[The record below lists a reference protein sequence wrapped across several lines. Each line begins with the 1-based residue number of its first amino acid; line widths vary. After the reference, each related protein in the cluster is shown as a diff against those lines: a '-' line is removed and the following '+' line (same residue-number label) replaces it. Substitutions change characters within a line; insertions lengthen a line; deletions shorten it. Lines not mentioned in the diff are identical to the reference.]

1 MKRFR
6 FIIKRLLSMI
16 VIMFLV
22 SFLVFVVLRMSDAD
36 PLTVMIGN
44 NQSTPELRQ
53 ALTEKYHLDDPVH
66 IQYLRWIKGVLSG
79 DFGTD
84 YVDGQDVKG
93 LIMSRLPITFGLV
106 IMSSV
111 IGSVIAVIMGVA
123 AALRKGRPSDAAISG
138 LMLVLS
144 GAPSFLVSI
153 LILIFMTKYVPGY
166 SFIGT
171 YTNFGE
177 FLQRIMIP
185 SLIMALTF
193 VAMLGRITRSNM
205 ISQLQSPYIATA
217 AAKGLK
223 QSNITY
229 KHAFHNAVIPVITVA
244 GYMIAGSIGSTVIVE
259 QVFSLPGIGGLL
271 ISAIEENNF
280 PIVQILVL
288 FMLGAYLV
296 MSFVID
302 ILYTVLDPRVDLKFL
317 AVIVFVSL
325 FASVIAPYD
334 PLATDVNAIYA
345 PAFSEGHIFGT
356 DGLGRDIFSRLIC
369 SARTSILNAFLIVAI
384 EVVIGVPLGLIC
396 GYYRGPLDSI
406 VMRVWDVIS
415 AIPPLLL
422 SFILIAVMGKGMMTG
437 IIAIGISYIPLTT
450 KTARSMIMTEK
461 KAVYVEACKSMG
473 FSDARII
480 FVHILPNIITPM
492 ISQFTLDIGTAITSM
507 ATLSFLG
514 LGVQAPNADW
524 GTLLRDGM
532 GNLYNSSALLFIPAI
547 CVILVTVSINLFSDG
562 VQNYL
567 DPSSR
572 KLPSFKKYEK
582 KHRIKKLSAVKANGE
597 A

>member
-1 MKRFR
+1 MKKKNKAGTF
-6 FIIKRLLSMI
+6 FTP
-16 VIMFLV
+16 
-22 SFLVFVVLRMSDAD
+22 VV
-36 PLTVMIGN
+36 
-44 NQSTPELRQ
+44 
-53 ALTEKYHLDDPVH
+53 
-66 IQYLRWIKGVLSG
+66 
-79 DFGTD
+79 
-84 YVDGQDVKG
+84 
-93 LIMSRLPITFGLV
+93 
-106 IMSSV
+106 
-111 IGSVIAVIMGVA
+111 AV
-123 AALRKGRPSDAAISG
+123 
-138 LMLVLS
+138 
-144 GAPSFLVSI
+144 
-153 LILIFMTKYVPGY
+153 T
-166 SFIGT
+166 
-171 YTNFGE
+171 
-177 FLQRIMIP
+177 
-185 SLIMALTF
+185 
-193 VAMLGRITRSNM
+193 
-205 ISQLQSPYIATA
+205 
-217 AAKGLK
+217 
-223 QSNITY
+223 
-229 KHAFHNAVIPVITVA
+229 
-244 GYMIAGSIGSTVIVE
+244 
-259 QVFSLPGIGGLL
+259 GI
-271 ISAIEENNF
+271 
-280 PIVQILVL
+280 
-288 FMLGAYLV
+288 
-296 MSFVID
+296 
-302 ILYTVLDPRVDLKFL
+302 FL

-356 DGLGRDIFSRLIC
+356 DGLGRDLFSRLIC

-514 LGVQAPNADW
+514 
-524 GTLLRDGM
+524 
-532 GNLYNSSALLFIPAI
+532 NLYNSSALLFIPAI

-582 KHRIKKLSAVKANGE
+582 KHGIKKLSAVKANGE

>member
-1 MKRFR
+1 MKKKNKAGTF
-6 FIIKRLLSMI
+6 FTP
-16 VIMFLV
+16 
-22 SFLVFVVLRMSDAD
+22 VV
-36 PLTVMIGN
+36 
-44 NQSTPELRQ
+44 
-53 ALTEKYHLDDPVH
+53 
-66 IQYLRWIKGVLSG
+66 
-79 DFGTD
+79 
-84 YVDGQDVKG
+84 
-93 LIMSRLPITFGLV
+93 
-106 IMSSV
+106 
-111 IGSVIAVIMGVA
+111 AV
-123 AALRKGRPSDAAISG
+123 
-138 LMLVLS
+138 
-144 GAPSFLVSI
+144 
-153 LILIFMTKYVPGY
+153 T
-166 SFIGT
+166 
-171 YTNFGE
+171 
-177 FLQRIMIP
+177 
-185 SLIMALTF
+185 
-193 VAMLGRITRSNM
+193 
-205 ISQLQSPYIATA
+205 
-217 AAKGLK
+217 
-223 QSNITY
+223 
-229 KHAFHNAVIPVITVA
+229 
-244 GYMIAGSIGSTVIVE
+244 
-259 QVFSLPGIGGLL
+259 GI
-271 ISAIEENNF
+271 
-280 PIVQILVL
+280 
-288 FMLGAYLV
+288 
-296 MSFVID
+296 
-302 ILYTVLDPRVDLKFL
+302 FL

-356 DGLGRDIFSRLIC
+356 DGLGRDLFSRLIC
-369 SARTSILNAFLIVAI
+369 SARTSILNAFFIVAI

-582 KHRIKKLSAVKANGE
+582 KHGIKKLSAVKANWE

>member
-1 MKRFR
+1 MKKKNKAGTF
-6 FIIKRLLSMI
+6 FTP
-16 VIMFLV
+16 
-22 SFLVFVVLRMSDAD
+22 VV
-36 PLTVMIGN
+36 
-44 NQSTPELRQ
+44 
-53 ALTEKYHLDDPVH
+53 
-66 IQYLRWIKGVLSG
+66 
-79 DFGTD
+79 
-84 YVDGQDVKG
+84 
-93 LIMSRLPITFGLV
+93 
-106 IMSSV
+106 
-111 IGSVIAVIMGVA
+111 AV
-123 AALRKGRPSDAAISG
+123 
-138 LMLVLS
+138 
-144 GAPSFLVSI
+144 
-153 LILIFMTKYVPGY
+153 T
-166 SFIGT
+166 
-171 YTNFGE
+171 
-177 FLQRIMIP
+177 
-185 SLIMALTF
+185 
-193 VAMLGRITRSNM
+193 
-205 ISQLQSPYIATA
+205 
-217 AAKGLK
+217 
-223 QSNITY
+223 
-229 KHAFHNAVIPVITVA
+229 
-244 GYMIAGSIGSTVIVE
+244 
-259 QVFSLPGIGGLL
+259 GI
-271 ISAIEENNF
+271 
-280 PIVQILVL
+280 
-288 FMLGAYLV
+288 
-296 MSFVID
+296 
-302 ILYTVLDPRVDLKFL
+302 FL

-356 DGLGRDIFSRLIC
+356 DGLGRDLFSR
-369 SARTSILNAFLIVAI
+369 
-384 EVVIGVPLGLIC
+384 LIC

-480 FVHILPNIITPM
+480 FVHILPNISTPM

-582 KHRIKKLSAVKANGE
+582 KHGIKKLSAVKANGE

>member
-1 MKRFR
+1 MKKKNKAGTF
-6 FIIKRLLSMI
+6 FTP
-16 VIMFLV
+16 
-22 SFLVFVVLRMSDAD
+22 VV
-36 PLTVMIGN
+36 
-44 NQSTPELRQ
+44 
-53 ALTEKYHLDDPVH
+53 
-66 IQYLRWIKGVLSG
+66 
-79 DFGTD
+79 
-84 YVDGQDVKG
+84 
-93 LIMSRLPITFGLV
+93 
-106 IMSSV
+106 
-111 IGSVIAVIMGVA
+111 AV
-123 AALRKGRPSDAAISG
+123 
-138 LMLVLS
+138 
-144 GAPSFLVSI
+144 
-153 LILIFMTKYVPGY
+153 T
-166 SFIGT
+166 
-171 YTNFGE
+171 
-177 FLQRIMIP
+177 
-185 SLIMALTF
+185 
-193 VAMLGRITRSNM
+193 
-205 ISQLQSPYIATA
+205 
-217 AAKGLK
+217 
-223 QSNITY
+223 
-229 KHAFHNAVIPVITVA
+229 
-244 GYMIAGSIGSTVIVE
+244 
-259 QVFSLPGIGGLL
+259 GI
-271 ISAIEENNF
+271 
-280 PIVQILVL
+280 
-288 FMLGAYLV
+288 
-296 MSFVID
+296 
-302 ILYTVLDPRVDLKFL
+302 FL

-356 DGLGRDIFSRLIC
+356 DGLGRDLFSR
-369 SARTSILNAFLIVAI
+369 
-384 EVVIGVPLGLIC
+384 LIC

-582 KHRIKKLSAVKANGE
+582 KHGIKKLSAVKTKGE

>member
-1 MKRFR
+1 MKKKNKAGTF
-6 FIIKRLLSMI
+6 FTP
-16 VIMFLV
+16 
-22 SFLVFVVLRMSDAD
+22 VV
-36 PLTVMIGN
+36 
-44 NQSTPELRQ
+44 
-53 ALTEKYHLDDPVH
+53 
-66 IQYLRWIKGVLSG
+66 
-79 DFGTD
+79 
-84 YVDGQDVKG
+84 
-93 LIMSRLPITFGLV
+93 
-106 IMSSV
+106 
-111 IGSVIAVIMGVA
+111 AV
-123 AALRKGRPSDAAISG
+123 
-138 LMLVLS
+138 
-144 GAPSFLVSI
+144 
-153 LILIFMTKYVPGY
+153 T
-166 SFIGT
+166 
-171 YTNFGE
+171 
-177 FLQRIMIP
+177 
-185 SLIMALTF
+185 
-193 VAMLGRITRSNM
+193 
-205 ISQLQSPYIATA
+205 
-217 AAKGLK
+217 
-223 QSNITY
+223 
-229 KHAFHNAVIPVITVA
+229 
-244 GYMIAGSIGSTVIVE
+244 
-259 QVFSLPGIGGLL
+259 GI
-271 ISAIEENNF
+271 
-280 PIVQILVL
+280 
-288 FMLGAYLV
+288 
-296 MSFVID
+296 
-302 ILYTVLDPRVDLKFL
+302 FL

-356 DGLGRDIFSRLIC
+356 DGLGRDLFSRLIC

-572 KLPSFKKYEK
+572 KLPSFKNG
-582 KHRIKKLSAVKANGE
+582 IKKLSAVKANGE